1 MPGAPGVGLMEEEDQ
16 LIELMAGLQLQEVR
30 KEETHEL
37 QREGKAML
45 IWMFDDL
52 CYPCNDHW
60 YGEIEIGF
68 LYFIISINTFPS
80 KIWKD
85 LCEKGV

>member
-1 MPGAPGVGLMEEEDQ
+1 
-16 LIELMAGLQLQEVR
+16 
-30 KEETHEL
+30 
-37 QREGKAML
+37 ML

-52 CYPCNDHW
+52 CYFCNDYW

-68 LYFIISINTFPS
+68 LYFIISINIFLL